1 MTAAQL
7 QAEQA
12 LLAVAQS
19 QHETLRALITER
31 DQYRDALMKIARIR
45 YQGLTYD
52 ERIDRANEIAN
63 TVLGEFE

>member
-12 LLAVAQS
+12 LLATVQS
-19 QHETLRALITER
+19 QHETLCALILER
-31 DQYRDALMKIARIR
+31 DKYRDALMKIARLKF
-45 YQGLTYD
+45 QGLTYD